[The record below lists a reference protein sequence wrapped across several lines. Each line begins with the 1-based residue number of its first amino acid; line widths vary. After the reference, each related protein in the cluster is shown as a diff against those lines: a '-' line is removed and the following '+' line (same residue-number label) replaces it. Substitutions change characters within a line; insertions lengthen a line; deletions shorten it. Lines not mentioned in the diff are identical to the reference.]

1 MEEDFDLA
9 QGREDHEAN
18 LVLQALRRQQVSS
31 DSGRRVGGGQGNHRA
46 GCFQGGMLALIPLT
60 PLEELF
66 LFYGL
71 VLVVGAVMLFLILRD
86 PKS

>member
-1 MEEDFDLA
+1 MEEDFDLT

-46 GCFQGGMLALIPLT
+46 GCFQGGMLALT

>member
-1 MEEDFDLA
+1 M
-9 QGREDHEAN
+9 
-18 LVLQALRRQQVSS
+18 
-31 DSGRRVGGGQGNHRA
+31 
-46 GCFQGGMLALIPLT
+46 GCFQGGMLALT